1 MKKILFLL
9 TSSSIFGADLSIL
22 TNVNYLQKEKKID
35 PIFII
40 REKGK
45 LEKYLKKKKYK
56 YFIIPFYFWVSKKRT
71 FFKSFIKLVFNFLLA
86 IYAIVLLRNQRINYI
101 YTNTFTTNFGI
112 ILSALKRSKHIFHI
126 RELPKAAFNWEF
138 DYSSKFIFFIS
149 KKLSYRLFVNSE
161 YLQRMLQ
168 KDISKKLL
176 KIVPNSIDKK
186 FVQKNKYQFQR
197 KVKLLFVGRLDADKN
212 PLMLINTAK
221 YILKKNRN
229 FVIDVYGDG
238 QLKEELS
245 NKINSNKLNNF
256 IKIKDYEANI
266 HKITKNYH
274 IGLSIST
281 FDTFNRTIVEYMK
294 SGLTVIANNSG
305 NNKNLFINGKTGIL
319 INNLNSSILS
329 KKIIYLLNRK
339 KIIKKIGSN
348 AYLSSKNKFG
358 VKDSCK
364 KLEKYLSL

>member
-9 TSSSIFGADLSIL
+9 TSSSPFGADLSIL

-45 LEKYLKKKKYK
+45 LEKYLKKKKYR
-56 YFIIPFYFWVSKKRT
+56 YFIIPFYFWVSKKRV
-71 FFKSFIKLVFNFLLA
+71 FLKSFIKLVFNFLLA
-86 IYAIVLLRNQRINYI
+86 IYSVVLLRNQKIDYI

-112 ILSALKRSKHIFHI
+112 ILSILKRLKHIFHI
-126 RELPKAAFNWEF
+126 RELAKEQFNWEF
-138 DYSSKFIFFIS
+138 DYSKKLIFFIS
-149 KKLSYRLFVNSE
+149 NKFSYRLFVNSG
-161 YLQRMLQ
+161 YLHRMLQ
-168 KDISKKLL
+168 KDISKKLV
-176 KIVPNSIDKK
+176 KVIPNSIDKK
-186 FVQKNKYQFQR
+186 FVQKNRYRFKK
-197 KVKLLFVGRLDADKN
+197 KVKLLFVGRLDDDKN
-212 PLMLINTAK
+212 PLILIDTVK
-221 YILKKNRN
+221 KILKKNKK

-238 QLKEELS
+238 YLKEELL
-245 NKINSNKLNNF
+245 KQINSNKLNNF
-256 IKIKDYEANI
+256 IKIKNYEANI
-266 HKITKNYH
+266 HKIVKNYH
-274 IGLSIST
+274 IGLSLSR

-305 NNKNLFINGKTGIL
+305 NNRYLFINGKTGIL

-329 KKIIYLLNRK
+329 KEIIFLLNNK

-348 AYLSSKNKFG
+348 AYVYSKKTFS
-358 VKDSCK
+358 VKESCN

>member
-9 TSSSIFGADLSIL
+9 TSSSPFGADLSIL

-45 LEKYLKKKKYK
+45 LEKYLKKKKYR
-56 YFIIPFYFWVSKKRT
+56 YFIIPFYFWVSKKRV
-71 FFKSFIKLVFNFLLA
+71 FLKSFIKLVFNFLLA
-86 IYAIVLLRNQRINYI
+86 IYSVVLLRNQKIDYI

-112 ILSALKRSKHIFHI
+112 ILSILKRLKHIFHI
-126 RELPKAAFNWEF
+126 RELAKEQFNWEF
-138 DYSSKFIFFIS
+138 DYSKKLIFFIS
-149 KKLSYRLFVNSE
+149 NKFSYRLFVNSE

-186 FVQKNKYQFQR
+186 FVQKNKYQFKK
-197 KVKLLFVGRLDADKN
+197 KVKLLFVGRLDDDKN
-212 PLMLINTAK
+212 PLILIDTVK
-221 YILKKNRN
+221 KILKKNKK

-238 QLKEELS
+238 YLKEELL
-245 NKINSNKLNNF
+245 KQINSNKLNNF
-256 IKIKDYEANI
+256 IKIKNYEANI
-266 HKITKNYH
+266 HKIIKNYH
-274 IGLSIST
+274 IGLSLSR

-305 NNKNLFINGKTGIL
+305 NNKYLFINGKTGIL
-319 INNLNSSILS
+319 INNLDSSLLS
-329 KKIIYLLNRK
+329 KKVIFLLNKK

-348 AYLSSKNKFG
+348 AYESSIKKFL